1 MWLEHLDV
9 FNISLVQLDPS
20 PSKCIQG
27 VQTSLECSKACKT
40 FVLQK
45 VGWLDYYCASWRPEW
60 TLTFWVNQTFWDG
73 FRHNPKSN
81 DLTKIKPSLI
91 WKNPNVL
98 HCSFGYPT
106 TNTATTVADD
116 TTHLSNQLYQIC
128 IRRTSGYCYI
138 CYTPTSGIAIA
149 ASFGLSITSTDAMDD
164 SELGSNC
171 ITDYLTIPDGT
182 SSAIAAS
189 TTVAASTSGSRFC
202 GRHLNPTTG
211 EMDDI
216 SVCSKHLFRPPYCL
230 KMTQNVSFEFLNFGI
245 FHQFLSYENW
255 PA

>member
-1 MWLEHLDV
+1 M
-9 FNISLVQLDPS
+9 
-20 PSKCIQG
+20 
-27 VQTSLECSKACKT
+27 
-40 FVLQK
+40 
-45 VGWLDYYCASWRPEW
+45 
-60 TLTFWVNQTFWDG
+60 DG
-73 FRHNPKSN
+73 FQHNPKSN
-81 DLTKIKPSLI
+81 DLTKIEPSLI
-91 WKNPNVL
+91 WNQNIL
-98 HCSFGYPT
+98 HYSFGYPT

-230 KMTQNVSFEFLNFGI
+230 KITQKDAFELFNYGI
-245 FHQFLSYENW
+245 FRQFLFY
-255 PA
+255 